1 MKRYLVLV
9 FAALF
14 VLSGHGLAGETPES
28 KTAAELGQREA
39 KADLAAGKLAVE
51 SYGLMASYHIVYRR
65 LLKERYG
72 IEVRMVAGCIV
83 NESIAGHAEGYN
95 RIMDAEI
102 KKRFGED
109 VFEKTSKEAQEL
121 HRQKTGA

>member
-14 VLSGHGLAGETPES
+14 ALSGHGLAGDPPES
-28 KTAAELGQREA
+28 KAAAERGQREA

-51 SYGLMASYHIVYRR
+51 SYGLMASYNIVYRQ

-72 IEVRMVAGCIV
+72 IEVRMVAGCV
-83 NESIAGHAEGYN
+83 VDESITGHAQGYN
-95 RIMDAEI
+95 GIMNAEI

-121 HRQKTGA
+121 HRKKTGA